1 MKKVLLSF
9 LLITLLSLTAFS
21 QERPFARFTEAV
33 ETERA
38 GFSGN
43 KEKLSTVF
51 DIERARIGQ
60 NFESELLKYL
70 GSDPEKHYWIAL
82 FLTSHSYLHGSPP
95 MPDLALDIFDK
106 GLKLTK
112 NAKDDKNIGLR
123 YKLSIAAA
131 VLAQKIGQNVIALE
145 YRSLGGRIIA
155 SGFDTSIYEPALNN
169 YDRCIYK
176 NIGGYV
182 EYCKPGAEDPPPP
195 KMIAKGH
202 VATPN
207 GGDPGDYRERV
218 KVRVETDEQGN
229 VLKATPIEGAPAYH
243 DRAITLAK
251 EVTLKPTHVS
261 GKLLPM
267 IAILTYY
274 FK

>member
-1 MKKVLLSF
+1 MIKLFLSLTLL
-9 LLITLLSLTAFS
+9 TLLSLTSFS
-21 QERPFARFTEAV
+21 QEMPFAGFTEAV
-33 ETERA
+33 KAERA
-38 GFSGN
+38 AFSGN

-51 DIERARIGQ
+51 NTERTKLDQ
-60 NFESELLKYL
+60 NFEAELLKYL
-70 GSDPEKHYWIAL
+70 GDDPEKHYWIAL
-82 FLTSHSYLHGSPP
+82 FLTSNSYLHGSPP

-112 NAKDDKNIGLR
+112 NAKDDKTVGLR

-131 VLAQKIGQNVIALE
+131 ILAQKIGQTVIALE
-145 YRSLGGRIIA
+145 YRSSGSRIIA
-155 SGFDTSIYEPALNN
+155 SGFDASIYDPALNS

-182 EYCKPGAEDPPPP
+182 EYCKPGVEDLPPP
-195 KMIAKGH
+195 KVIAKGH
-202 VATPN
+202 VPTPN
-207 GGDPGDYRERV
+207 GGDPKDYRERV
-218 KVRVETDEQGN
+218 KVRVETDEQGT

-243 DRAITLAK
+243 DRAISLAK
-251 EVTLKPTHVS
+251 EVKLKPTHVS